1 MLEITRLTLREI
13 ALELKEP
20 FRISSGVCRDRR
32 VLLVELEN
40 ADGVTGWGECV
51 AGERPNYSPET
62 VDTAWL
68 AIQRWIAPLV
78 LGRAFEHPTE
88 VYGALGAIRGHHM
101 ARAAVEMAVWE
112 LASRARGVS
121 LAELLGGT
129 RGRVETGI
137 SLGIQEGPAQLAEK
151 ALAARDEGY
160 RRVKLKIAPGMDVAY
175 VEAVRAAVGDDTP
188 LSVDANAAYTPADTE
203 HLRKLDAFGLVMLEQ
218 PFAPG
223 DLVRH
228 AVLQRSLET
237 PICLDESIT
246 EPERAADM
254 VVLGSGRIINI
265 KPGRVGGFT
274 AALAIH
280 QVAAEH
286 GIPVWCGGML
296 ESGVGR
302 AHNIALASLPNFRLP
317 GDLSP
322 SRRYWER
329 DIVSPEWTMED
340 GLVSVPAE
348 RPGMGVDIDIDYVTS
363 LTARSETFAA
373 GEKA

>member
-1 MLEITRLTLREI
+1 MLEIARLTVREI
-13 ALELKEP
+13 QLDLKEP

-32 VLLVELEN
+32 VLLVELQN
-40 ADGVTGWGECV
+40 ADGVSGWGECV
-51 AGERPNYSPET
+51 AGEHPNYSPET

-68 AIQRWIAPLV
+68 AIRRWIAPLV
-78 LGRAFEHPTE
+78 VGREFEHPTE
-88 VYGALGAIRGHHM
+88 VYGTLSAIRGHHM
-101 ARAAVEMAVWE
+101 ARAAVEMAAWE
-112 LASRARGVS
+112 LTSRLRGVS
-121 LAELLGGT
+121 LAEQLGGT
-129 RGRVETGI
+129 RERVETGI
-137 SLGIQEGPAQLAEK
+137 SLGIQESPARLAEK
-151 ALAARDEGY
+151 AVAARDEGY
-160 RRVKLKIAPGMDVAY
+160 RRVKLKIAPGMDLAY
-175 VEAVRAAVGDDTP
+175 VEAVRAAVGDDTA

-203 HLRKLDAFGLVMLEQ
+203 HLRELDAFGLVMLEQ
-218 PFAPG
+218 PLAPG

-254 VVLGSGRIINI
+254 VVLGSGRVINI

-274 AALAIH
+274 SALAIH

-302 AHNIALASLPNFRLP
+302 AHNVALASLPNFQLP

-340 GLVSVPAE
+340 GLVTVPSG
-348 RPGMGVDIDIDYVTS
+348 RPGMGVEIDIDYVAGCT
-363 LTARSETFAA
+363 TRSESFSA
-373 GEKA
+373 GETA

>member
-13 ALELKEP
+13 GLELKEP

-32 VLLVELEN
+32 VLLVELES

-68 AIQRWIAPLV
+68 AIQRWIVPLV
-78 LGRAFEHPTE
+78 LGRAFEHPSE

-101 ARAAVEMAVWE
+101 ARAAVEMAAWE

-129 RGRVETGI
+129 RERVETGI
-137 SLGIQEGPAQLAEK
+137 SLGIQEHPAQLAEK
-151 ALAARDEGY
+151 AVAARDEGY

-228 AVLQRSLET
+228 AVLQRSIET

-274 AALAIH
+274 SALAIH

-286 GIPVWCGGML
+286 DIPVWCGGML

-302 AHNIALASLPNFRLP
+302 AHNIALASLPNFQLP

-340 GLVSVPAE
+340 GLVSVPSE
-348 RPGMGVDIDIDYVTS
+348 RPGMGVDIDIDYVAS
-363 LTARSETFAA
+363 LTARSETFPA

>member
-1 MLEITRLTLREI
+1 VLEITRLTLREI
-13 ALELKEP
+13 ALKLKEP

-32 VLLVELEN
+32 VLLVELES

-78 LGRAFEHPTE
+78 LGHTFEHPTE
-88 VYGALGAIRGHHM
+88 VYGALDAIRGHHM
-101 ARAAVEMAVWE
+101 ARAAVEMAAWE
-112 LASRARGVS
+112 LTSRARGVS

-129 RGRVETGI
+129 RERVETGI
-137 SLGIQEGPAQLAEK
+137 SLGIQDGPAQLAEK
-151 ALAARDEGY
+151 AVAARDEGY

-175 VEAVRAAVGDDTP
+175 VAAVRAAVGDDT
-188 LSVDANAAYTPADTE
+188 
-203 HLRKLDAFGLVMLEQ
+203 
-218 PFAPG
+218 
-223 DLVRH
+223 
-228 AVLQRSLET
+228 
-237 PICLDESIT
+237 
-246 EPERAADM
+246 PERAADM

-286 GIPVWCGGML
+286 DIPVWCGGML

-302 AHNIALASLPNFRLP
+302 AHNIALASLPNFQLP

-340 GLVSVPAE
+340 GLVSVPSE
-348 RPGMGVDIDIDYVTS
+348 RPGMGVDIDIDYVAS
-363 LTARSETFAA
+363 LTARSETFPA
-373 GEKA
+373 GERA